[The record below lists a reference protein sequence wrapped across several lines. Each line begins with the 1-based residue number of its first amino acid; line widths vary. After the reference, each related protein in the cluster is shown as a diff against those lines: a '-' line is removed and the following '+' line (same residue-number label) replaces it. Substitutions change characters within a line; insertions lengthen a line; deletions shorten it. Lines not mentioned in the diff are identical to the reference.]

1 MVRGALRSRCIAV
14 LSVVTCITPGALAF
28 AQARFDPHPIEAGT
42 LRIWGDTYMAAV
54 VRAWEE
60 RFRQYH
66 PDVQFETKLMGTDT
80 AMPGIYNNVA
90 DIALLGRESN
100 QTENDGFLH
109 TLQYRPLQLRLMTG
123 SLDSPGMS
131 YAPVLFVNKDN
142 PLQKLTLAQADAV
155 LGCGPPGESAPAKT
169 WGDLGVGGEWKDK
182 PIHLYTFD
190 TESGSGLFVQHKLQ
204 GKSRKMNWEVI
215 REFPDVRH
223 TDGTAY
229 EAGEQTMDALLRDPY
244 GLAVSSLRY
253 ANPDVKAVALAAAS
267 GSPYVRASRKTL
279 IDGTYPLT
287 RITYAFVNQPPS
299 QPVPTLVKEFLRFV
313 YSDEGQALIEVSRGF
328 LLLAKEDAAKQV
340 LLLNES
346 QTPATGSQRR

>member
-1 MVRGALRSRCIAV
+1 MVRGGSRSFCIAV
-14 LSVVTCITPGALAF
+14 LFVVSCMVPCNRDF
-28 AQARFDPHPIEAGT
+28 AQARFEPHPIEAGT

-54 VRAWEE
+54 VSAWEE

-66 PDVQFETKLMGTDT
+66 PEVQFETKLMGTDT

-131 YAPVLFVNKDN
+131 YAPVFFVNKDN
-142 PLQKLTLAQADAV
+142 PLEKLTLAQADTI
-155 LGCGPPGESAPAKT
+155 LGCGQPGESAPAKT
-169 WGDLGVGGEWKDK
+169 WGDLGLSGEWKDK

-204 GKSRKMNWEVI
+204 GESRKMNWAVI

-223 TDGTAY
+223 TDGTVY
-229 EAGEQTMDALLRDPY
+229 EAGEQTMYALQHDPD

-253 ANPDVKAVALAAAS
+253 ANHEVKSLALAAAS
-267 GSPYVRASRKTL
+267 GSPYIWASRQTL
-279 IDGTYPLT
+279 IDGTYPLA
-287 RITYAFVNQPPS
+287 RMTYAFVNQPPG

-313 YSDEGQALIEVSRGF
+313 YSDEGQALIEQSRGF
-328 LLLAKEDAAKQV
+328 LPLAKEDAAKQV
-340 LLLNES
+340 LLLH
-346 QTPATGSQRR
+346 